1 MKMLHRMLVVLAIVG
16 LGVALSG
23 CGGGG
28 SSDGGSAATSAYMP
42 LAVGNE
48 WQYKF
53 TQVAQTA
60 SVKGLKP
67 RARGIMRT
75 KQSNENDIIRITG
88 TEEIGGSTWYVR
100 EALYAGETEAVTLYA
115 RHAAQGLLI
124 KEGLADEGYYLLKVP
139 LTVGNTWTVPF
150 EDESLTITGVD
161 QTVVSNGVT
170 YQGCVKV
177 DDTIAAAGEPVDI
190 LRSWYAPNIGEVRQ
204 ERWYGQVLDYT
215 YELVSHDLASD

>member
-1 MKMLHRMLVVLAIVG
+1 VLQKMLGVLAALALG
-16 LGVALSG
+16 LALSG

-28 SSDGGSAATSAYMP
+28 SSDGSSTTTARYMP

-67 RARGIMRT
+67 RARGIVRT

-100 EALYAGETEAVTLYA
+100 EALYAGETDPVTIYA

-124 KEGLADEGYYLLKVP
+124 KEGLTDEGYYLLKLP
-139 LTVGNTWTVPF
+139 LTVGNTWSVPF
-150 EDESLTITGVD
+150 ENETLTITGVD
-161 QTVVSNGVT
+161 ETVVSNAVT
-170 YQGCVKV
+170 YEGCIQV
-177 DDTIAAAGEPVDI
+177 DDIIAVEGEPVDT
-190 LRSWYAPNIGEVRQ
+190 LRSWYAPNIGEVKQ
-204 ERWYGQVLDYT
+204 ERWYGLVLDYT
-215 YELVSHDLASD
+215 VELVSHDLVSD